1 MPNLPDSARR
11 LLARLHD
18 GEPVRTRP
26 LNRREVEA
34 LSCRG
39 LVAWEHGCLAERPRL
54 TREGRRVAREIERG

>member
-1 MPNLPDSARR
+1 MPNLPDAARR

-34 LSCRG
+34 LSCLG

-54 TREGRRVAREIERG
+54 TREGQRVAREMRRG

>member
-1 MPNLPDSARR
+1 MPNLPDAARR

-54 TREGRRVAREIERG
+54 TREGVRVAREIWRG

>member
-1 MPNLPDSARR
+1 MPNLPDPARL

-18 GEPVRTRP
+18 GETVRTDR

-54 TREGRRVAREIERG
+54 TREGQRVAREVVRG